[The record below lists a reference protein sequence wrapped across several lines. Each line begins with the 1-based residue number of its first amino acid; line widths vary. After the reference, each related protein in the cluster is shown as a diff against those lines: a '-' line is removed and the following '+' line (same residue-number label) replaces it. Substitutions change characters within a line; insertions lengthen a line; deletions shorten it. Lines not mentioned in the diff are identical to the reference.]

1 MDLKRGIFQGDS
13 LSPLL
18 FVLCL
23 IPSTVILH
31 KSENAYQFSR
41 KRHYL
46 LFKDDLKLYA
56 KNERVWIHL
65 FRQYVFSVMILS
77 WNLG

>member
-1 MDLKRGIFQGDS
+1 MIHFHLCY
-13 LSPLL
+13 L
-18 FVLCL
+18 F
-23 IPSTVILH
+23 STVILL
-31 KSENAYQFSR
+31 KSENAYQFSSN
-41 KRHYL
+41 KEKTNYL

-77 WNLG
+77 WNLR

>member
-31 KSENAYQFSR
+31 KSENAYQFSSN
-41 KRHYL
+41 KEKTL
-46 LFKDDLKLYA
+46 SSFQGWFKVVCEEWKGLDSL
-56 KNERVWIHL
+56 V
-65 FRQYVFSVMILS
+65 
-77 WNLG
+77 